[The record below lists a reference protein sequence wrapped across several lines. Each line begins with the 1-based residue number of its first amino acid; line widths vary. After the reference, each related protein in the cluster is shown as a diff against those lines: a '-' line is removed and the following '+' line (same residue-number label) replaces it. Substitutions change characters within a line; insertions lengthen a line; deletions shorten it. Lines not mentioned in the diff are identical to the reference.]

1 MNAMG
6 STSTI
11 IISGSSVPKMA
22 REISRLMN
30 CDFDVAKLIRFPDGE
45 LQVQVDSID
54 KNVIYV
60 QTMAPRP
67 NELLMEML
75 LTIDLLK
82 DLGAKKVTAC
92 VPYLGYTRS
101 DFRST
106 SGNSINIHTLFT
118 LLESIGVDE
127 LVSVD
132 IHTHR
137 LSRRDMAKLTPIK
150 LREATAIPVLAR
162 SAKLEK
168 PVVIAPDIEA
178 RRWASA
184 AAKAL
189 GTDYDVMEKK
199 RISPT
204 EVRIKPKELDV
215 KGRDVLIVDDMVST
229 GNTVIK
235 LAKSLKKQGAKRI
248 HAAFTHAVLSTSD
261 VVLNMYYAG
270 IKELI
275 STNTIPNEFA
285 VVDVSGLIAKKL

>member
-1 MNAMG
+1 MG
-6 STSTI
+6 RI
-11 IISGSSVPKMA
+11 VIAGSSVPKLA
-22 REISRLMN
+22 REISKLLN

-45 LQVQVDSID
+45 LQVQVDSVD

-67 NELLMEML
+67 NEMLMEML
-75 LTIDLLK
+75 LTIDLLR
-82 DLGAKKVTAC
+82 DLGAKHITAA

-101 DFRST
+101 DYRST
-106 SGNSINIHTLFT
+106 TGNSINIHTLFT
-118 LLESIGVDE
+118 LLESVGVKK

-137 LSRRDMAKLTPIK
+137 LSLRDMAKLTSIK
-150 LREATAIPVLAR
+150 LKEATAFPMLAK

-168 PVVIAPDIEA
+168 PLVFAPDVEA
-178 RRWASA
+178 RKWARA
-184 AAKAL
+184 AANAIDA
-189 GTDYDVMEKK
+189 DYDVIEKK

-204 EVRIKPKELDV
+204 EVEIKPKDVDV
-215 KGRDVLIVDDMVST
+215 KNKDVLIVDDIVST

-248 HAAFTHAVLSTSD
+248 YAAFTHAVLSTSD
-261 VVLNMYYAG
+261 VVLNMYHAG
-270 IKELI
+270 INELI

-285 VVDVSGLIAKKL
+285 VVDVSSLIAEKLKT

>member
-1 MNAMG
+1 MRN
-6 STSTI
+6 TI
-11 IISGSSVPKMA
+11 VISGSSVPKLA
-22 REISRLMN
+22 LRISRLIN

-45 LQVQVDSID
+45 LQVQIDSID
-54 KNVIYV
+54 KNVVYV
-60 QTMAPRP
+60 QTMSPLP
-67 NELLMEML
+67 NEMLMEML

-82 DLGAKKVTAC
+82 DLGAKHVIAA

-118 LLESIGVDE
+118 LLESIGIDE
-127 LVSVD
+127 LISVD

-137 LSRRDMAKLTPIK
+137 LSLRDMSKLTSVK
-150 LREATAIPVLAR
+150 LKEATAFPSLAK
-162 SAKLEK
+162 AAELKK

-178 RRWASA
+178 RRWARA

-189 GTDYDVMEKK
+189 DTEYFVMEKK

-204 EVRIKPKELDV
+204 EVKITHRDLDV
-215 KGRDVLIVDDMVST
+215 NNRDILIVDDIVST

-235 LAKSLKKQGAKRI
+235 LAKSLRKQGAKRI
-248 HAAFTHAVLSTSD
+248 HAAFTHAVLSTGD

-270 IKELI
+270 IRELF

-285 VVDVSGLIAKKL
+285 AVDVSGLIADKLLP